1 MSTQDQSAGKDRSAI
16 RKFTRDITVGRNGV
30 PVARAKTSG
39 EGFRTYEIHQRMRPG
54 ETTAKMRPNRLIS
67 EEFLTDPYAP
77 LEVLR
82 ENYPCYRDWI
92 GNSYWVTQ
100 YNDVTSIFVD
110 DANFET
116 RPKSWFYS
124 IEGFGRDLRGEIP
137 VLSAQANRIDEN
149 IDAIA
154 SQIVDDMAA
163 SDAPDLALDLAA
175 RLPMELLACVLDLP
189 KDDVPLFVER
199 YWAMQ
204 RGYHWEPKS
213 EQAGLAAI
221 EDLTAYFDPMIEA
234 RRANPGDD
242 MVSAIATL
250 DLDSGPATGADVVAT
265 LLEADHESLHGGLA
279 NMWFLLLTNPDQL
292 AIIKDD
298 RRFIKFSW
306 FETLRHS
313 TPVVTAKRFALH
325 EVERFGLM
333 LPEGAMMNCSA
344 AAANR
349 DPRIYENPD
358 SFLVTRKDM
367 CQREPRGMYRADG
380 LPAGITF
387 GMGPPSKH
395 PAVPEDR
402 PRSLYAIN
410 KDIAVKA
417 SNILLD
423 KMPNI
428 GLKSG
433 ASPELRA
440 LRNGEMHTCWHLPV
454 EF

>member
-1 MSTQDQSAGKDRSAI
+1 MSTQEQAVGKDGKAI
-16 RKFTRDITVGRNGV
+16 RKYERDITVGLNGV
-30 PVARAKTSG
+30 PVARAKTTG
-39 EGFRTYEIHQRMRPG
+39 GGFRSYEIHQRMRPE

-67 EEFLTDPYAP
+67 EEYLTDPYAP
-77 LEVLR
+77 LAVLR

-92 GNSYWVTQ
+92 ANSYWVTQ
-100 YNDVTSIFVD
+100 YNDVTSVFVD

-116 RPKSWFYS
+116 RPKSWFYG
-124 IEGFGRDLRGEIP
+124 IEGFGRDLRHEIP
-137 VLSAQANRIDEN
+137 VLFAHAKRIDEN
-149 IDAIA
+149 IEAIVGR
-154 SQIVDDMAA
+154 IVDDMAA

-175 RLPMELLACVLDLP
+175 RLPMELLGCVLDLP
-189 KDDVPLFVER
+189 EADMPDFVDR
-199 YWAMQ
+199 YWHMQ

-213 EQAGLAAI
+213 EQAGRTAI
-221 EDLTAYFDPMIEA
+221 EELTAYFDPMVVA
-234 RRANPGDD
+234 RRANPGED

-250 DLDSGPATGADVVAT
+250 ECDDGPTTGADVVAT

-279 NMWFLLLTNPDQL
+279 NMWFLLLTQPDQL

-298 RRFIKFSW
+298 RRFIKFAW

-313 TPVVTAKRFALH
+313 SPVISAQRFALH
-325 EVERFGLM
+325 EVERFGLL
-333 LPEGAMMNCSA
+333 LPEGALVMCSA

-349 DPRIYENPD
+349 DPRIYGDAD
-358 SFLVTRKDM
+358 SFQVTRKDM

-380 LPAGITF
+380 LPAGVTF
-387 GMGPPSKH
+387 GMGAPSKH

-410 KDIAVKA
+410 RDIAVIA

-428 GLKSG
+428 GLKPG
-433 ASPELRA
+433 ASPELRS
-440 LRNGEMHTCWHLPV
+440 LRTGEMHTCWHLPV
-454 EF
+454 TN